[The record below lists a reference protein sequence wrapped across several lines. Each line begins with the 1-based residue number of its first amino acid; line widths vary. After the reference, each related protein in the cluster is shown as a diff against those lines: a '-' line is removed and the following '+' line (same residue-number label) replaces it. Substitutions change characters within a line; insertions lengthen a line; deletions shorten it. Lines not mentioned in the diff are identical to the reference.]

1 MHADPGS
8 QYTSDAFTHLLDR
21 TQVIASLSQPGN
33 GSDHMRCSCVCY
45 PPSKGCKQL
54 VINYATCLYL
64 ANLFHLTV
72 MPHITFI
79 HGISNKPVTE
89 KLRDIWCRAL
99 AQDTLGNDDGID
111 LGAAGVTFSMV
122 YWADVLYNKPL
133 EGESIEEEVLR
144 EGAEFE
150 VTENPPE
157 VVGDNPDKAW
167 RAELPPEEARLVAKL
182 EAKLDAVM
190 PVDDVLTTPLPKANK
205 LDERIPLPW
214 FIKRRIME
222 QFLRDVHHYLFNV
235 SFSPR
240 PGDTYQVQDVI
251 RERML
256 AGLREGALKEGPHV
270 IVSHS
275 MGTVIAYDCLMR
287 VAGCPEVDALMTI
300 GSPLGLDEVQDKLIP
315 EGTIGNRFPA
325 ENAFPS
331 KVQGSWVNVYDRL
344 DPVTGLD
351 GNIANDFK
359 KDGRQV
365 IKVIYEAN
373 WGKWRHNIVKYLA
386 EPKLRAALREQLGL

>member
-1 MHADPGS
+1 
-8 QYTSDAFTHLLDR
+8 
-21 TQVIASLSQPGN
+21 
-33 GSDHMRCSCVCY
+33 
-45 PPSKGCKQL
+45 
-54 VINYATCLYL
+54 
-64 ANLFHLTV
+64 

-79 HGISNKPVTE
+79 HGISNKPDE
-89 KLRDIWCRAL
+89 DKLREIWYRAL
-99 AQDTLGNDDGID
+99 AQDTLGNDDAID
-111 LGAAGVTFSMV
+111 LGAAEVTFSMV
-122 YWADVLYNKPL
+122 YWADVLYDKPL
-133 EGESIEEEVLR
+133 EGESIEEETLQ

-150 VTENPPE
+150 LAGTSPDAVN
-157 VVGDNPDKAW
+157 GDPNTAW
-167 RAELPPEEARLVAKL
+167 RANLQPDEERLVAAL
-182 EAKLDAVM
+182 EAKLDANM
-190 PVDDVLTTPLPKANK
+190 LADEVLTEPIPIADATL
-205 LDERIPLPW
+205 ERIPIPW

-256 AGLREGALKEGPHV
+256 ARLREGASKEGPHV
-270 IVSHS
+270 VVSHS

-287 VAGCPEVDALMTI
+287 VPGCPAVDALMTI

-315 EGTIGNRFPA
+315 EGTVGNHFPA
-325 ENAFPS
+325 QNAFPS
-331 KVQGSWVNVYDRL
+331 KVKGTWVNVYDRL

-359 KDGRQV
+359 KEGREV
-365 IKVIYEAN
+365 INVIQEAN

-386 EPKLRAALREQLGL
+386 GPKLRAALREQLGL